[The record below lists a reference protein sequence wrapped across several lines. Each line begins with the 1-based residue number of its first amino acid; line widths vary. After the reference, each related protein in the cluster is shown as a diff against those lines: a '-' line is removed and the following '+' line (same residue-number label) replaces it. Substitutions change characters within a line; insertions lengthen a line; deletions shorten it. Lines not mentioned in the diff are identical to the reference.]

1 MKRIYSAAN
10 PTEANI
16 VVGML
21 QAEGIDAHLTGH
33 YLQGGVGEVS
43 PLDIAGV
50 FVPDHQVEQAERII
64 SDYESQA
71 GTSDSIKKSA
81 PDWQEPLI
89 ILLIVFGILGLYMLL
104 F

>member
-33 YLQGGVGEVS
+33 YLQGGVGE
-43 PLDIAGV
+43 
-50 FVPDHQVEQAERII
+50 
-64 SDYESQA
+64 
-71 GTSDSIKKSA
+71 
-81 PDWQEPLI
+81 
-89 ILLIVFGILGLYMLL
+89 
-104 F
+104 